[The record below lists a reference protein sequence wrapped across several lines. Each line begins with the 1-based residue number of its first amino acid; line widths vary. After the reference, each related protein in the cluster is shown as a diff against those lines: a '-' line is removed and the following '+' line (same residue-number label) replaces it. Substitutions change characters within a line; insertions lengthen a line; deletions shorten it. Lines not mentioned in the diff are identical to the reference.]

1 MTFVNLIIVRKK
13 ETSPVT
19 AQKMSKRLSQL
30 PAKPRKIREKGAA
43 RINLEG
49 NFFQRKIWL

>member
-49 NFFQRKIWL
+49 NIFQ